1 MNSRVLPAFALILSV
16 GIFFVYVNPTWSG
29 SIADTK
35 AAIANDEQALAA
47 ASDYTARQNA
57 LASAR
62 NAIDQDNLNRL
73 STFLPDSVDNVGLIL
88 DINALSARSGFSLS
102 KIDVLKN
109 DSNTSSGST
118 AKPSTSVGRAATAG
132 SLPVARMNPL
142 GSVDLSLSAMGTY
155 TALQAFLVGI
165 EKSARLID
173 VRDLI
178 IKGSDTGVYNYQM
191 TLRLYW
197 LR

>member
-1 MNSRVLPAFALILSV
+1 MNSRVLPALALILSV
-16 GIFFVYVNPTWSG
+16 GIFFAYVSPTWSG
-29 SIADTK
+29 PIQDAKAGIAS
-35 AAIANDEQALAA
+35 DEQALAA

-62 NAIDQDNLNRL
+62 NAIDQDSLNRL

-88 DINALSARSGFSLS
+88 DMNALAARSGFSLA

-109 DSNTSSGST
+109 DATNAGGS
-118 AKPSTSVGRAATAG
+118 AQASAPAG
-132 SLPVARMNPL
+132 ALPVARINPV
-142 GSVDLSLSAMGTY
+142 GSVDLSLSAVGTY
-155 TALQAFLVGI
+155 TALRAFLVGV

-173 VRDLI
+173 VRDI
-178 IKGSDTGVYNYQM
+178 VVKGSDTGVYNYQM